1 MNPRAAMPAP
11 IITNIICTA
20 SILND
25 FRDQLDDNWRVIIIY
40 SPYQAQ
46 VKDLVHHNNG
56 KWGPP
61 VHSEAENADSQ
72 EAHEGGYQGGV
83 GNTRHAWLAAFSC
96 KIEIRFMTIKS
107 KGQTT
112 KNTVSYD
119 IFFCSSLKWVFQ
131 K

>member
-1 MNPRAAMPAP
+1 MPAP

-56 KWGPP
+56 K
-61 VHSEAENADSQ
+61 
-72 EAHEGGYQGGV
+72 
-83 GNTRHAWLAAFSC
+83 
-96 KIEIRFMTIKS
+96 
-107 KGQTT
+107 
-112 KNTVSYD
+112 
-119 IFFCSSLKWVFQ
+119 
-131 K
+131 